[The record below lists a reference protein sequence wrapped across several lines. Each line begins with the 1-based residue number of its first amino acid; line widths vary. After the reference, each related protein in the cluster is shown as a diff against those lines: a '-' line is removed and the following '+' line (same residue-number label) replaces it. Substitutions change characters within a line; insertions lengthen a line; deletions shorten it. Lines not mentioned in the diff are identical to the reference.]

1 MWIETALLY
10 AWIRV
15 CLRGA
20 GSPLCLCLEQRNCAG
35 HTASPQ
41 PCRTRAPRVPRL
53 AVIFR
58 APQGSL
64 GEPPEEKGRT
74 AVVIERSSSG
84 ECGDRAGI

>member
-35 HTASPQ
+35 QRSQ
-41 PCRTRAPRVPRL
+41 PAALLDSGAACPSADCNHP
-53 AVIFR
+53 
-58 APQGSL
+58 
-64 GEPPEEKGRT
+64 
-74 AVVIERSSSG
+74 SSSG
-84 ECGDRAGI
+84 EARGAPEPRGG